1 MGGDGIRG
9 EDNEWTSNAPWNE
22 VLKLIRSMRVHSDNG
37 TPMRFVPER
46 VDCGVFDKVV
56 GDNTHFH
63 NDNDMH
69 NKPGRMTVVIPLI
82 ARKTA
87 PFLVSRKPIR
97 RQDADKFRFLYG
109 MEFCPMCSKRIA
121 TGMRCIDH
129 PNAKPLPKGPEE
141 VMENFGYCFPTSGL
155 DTEENDVGKVGAV
168 AFGGPQWHAR
178 QTNYVTEEDKA
189 QIGTVCECGGP
200 FDKAIPM
207 RFGVYSDGPTTPR
220 KWCGRC
226 HAWKKCI
233 DNKRQCVGVSASF
246 FFKILADYQENET
259 VYARYKNK
267 GTLYEAKIK
276 EFVED
281 KTYATLE
288 FTDIRLK
295 DTLGKDFVPLQEK
308 CAVESFVGAA
318 QYRIREIF
326 GKPKEEKHAAIKAR
340 DVFAELLGR
349 NKQRKLR
356 SVPTGVSAGRRR
368 LINRLAT
375 AEASF

>member
-69 NKPGRMTVVIPLI
+69 NKPGRMTFVIPLI

-178 QTNYVTEEDKA
+178 QTNLLTEEDESV
-189 QIGTVCECGGP
+189 TVCSECTLPYLGCNVDSEDGTRLCRECETP
-200 FDKAIPM
+200 TEPM
-207 RFGVYSDGPTTPR
+207 CINKY
-220 KWCGRC
+220 
-226 HAWKKCI
+226 KKC
-233 DNKRQCVGVSASF
+233 VGISASF
-246 FFKILADYQENET
+246 FFKLVPATEEDEEDRSPQNTGSAYVLPGKQRVNFLQGAMNASFRRT
-259 VYARYKNK
+259 KQNSK
-267 GTLYEAKIK
+267 GWME
-276 EFVED
+276 EM
-281 KTYATLE
+281 
-288 FTDIRLK
+288 
-295 DTLGKDFVPLQEK
+295 
-308 CAVESFVGAA
+308 
-318 QYRIREIF
+318 
-326 GKPKEEKHAAIKAR
+326 EEKKRAETRRSYIMEKKAEMEK
-340 DVFAELLGR
+340 VH
-349 NKQRKLR
+349 
-356 SVPTGVSAGRRR
+356 
-368 LINRLAT
+368 
-375 AEASF
+375 